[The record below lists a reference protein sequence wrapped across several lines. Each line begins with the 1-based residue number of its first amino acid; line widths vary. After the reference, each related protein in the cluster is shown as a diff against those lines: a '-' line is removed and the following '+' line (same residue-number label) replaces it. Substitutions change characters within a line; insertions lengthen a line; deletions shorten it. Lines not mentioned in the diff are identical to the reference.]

1 MMVESWTSEN
11 AARHWTKA
19 GGPLAPRS
27 AGGADVIVVDD
38 PQMPSLVSL
47 AKRLDPERPV
57 IFRSH
62 IQIRSDLVGRRGSNA
77 AAVWEWIWSH
87 VKHADLFVSH
97 PVASF
102 VPTVVPRTR
111 LAYMPATTDW
121 LDGLNKQLS
130 LADLRYYLAEVNEIC
145 RREHMPAL
153 TYPKRDYIIQVA
165 RFDPSK
171 GLEDVLGAY
180 AQFRRYSRY
189 CAHRPSEQTPQLVIC
204 GQSSIDD
211 PDGIPIY
218 DKTLACLEERYSD
231 IKDSV
236 IIMRL
241 GPSDQLLDTLLS
253 NAHVALQLSLSEG
266 FEIKVSEALHKG
278 VPVIARGVGG
288 IPLQIEHEK
297 SGFIVHASDR
307 QSDIRAVAEYLDVL
321 FDNQERYDEI
331 SRYARK
337 SVSDEVGTVGNAI
350 CWMYLTHQLL
360 NKPSFRYN
368 GRWVW
373 ELAREEAEEPIR
385 KGEARLQHVR
395 DDVQV

>member
-1 MMVESWTSEN
+1 
-11 AARHWTKA
+11 
-19 GGPLAPRS
+19 
-27 AGGADVIVVDD
+27 
-38 PQMPSLVSL
+38 
-47 AKRLDPERPV
+47 
-57 IFRSH
+57 
-62 IQIRSDLVGRRGSNA
+62 
-77 AAVWEWIWSH
+77 
-87 VKHADLFVSH
+87 
-97 PVASF
+97 
-102 VPTVVPRTR
+102 
-111 LAYMPATTDW
+111 
-121 LDGLNKQLS
+121 
-130 LADLRYYLAEVNEIC
+130 
-145 RREHMPAL
+145 MPAL
-153 TYPKRDYIIQVA
+153 AYPKRDYIIQLA

-180 AQFRRYSRY
+180 ARSRRYSRY
-189 CAHRPSEQTPQLVIC
+189 CAHRLSEQTPQLVIC

-218 DKTLACLEERYSD
+218 DETLACLEERYSD

-266 FEIKVSEALHKG
+266 SEIKVSEALHKG

-288 IPLQIEHEK
+288 IPLQIRHDK

-337 SVSDEVGTVGNAI
+337 SVSVEVGTAGNAI
-350 CWMYLTHQLL
+350 CWM
-360 NKPSFRYN
+360 
-368 GRWVW
+368 
-373 ELAREEAEEPIR
+373 
-385 KGEARLQHVR
+385 
-395 DDVQV
+395 